1 MGSHTG
7 LPLRNH
13 NMTMFDPKIHHR
25 RSIRLKNYDYSKP
38 GAYFITLCTHR
49 RECILGDIVDG
60 NIQLNQFGEIVREEW
75 LRTEQIRPEITMDEF
90 MVMPNHMHGIIM
102 IRNDIPNKSVG
113 AYINAPGDRT
123 HLHTPWDRAHRRT
136 PLRREPKTLGSI
148 IAGFKSVVTHRIN
161 SLRKIPLTPI
171 WQRNYYEHVIRD
183 EDNLNRIR
191 QYIIDNP
198 SKWDED

>member
-1 MGSHTG
+1 MAI
-7 LPLRNH
+7 
-13 NMTMFDPKIHHR
+13 DPKFHHR
-25 RSIRLKNYDYSKP
+25 GSIRLKEYDYSQP
-38 GAYFITLCTHR
+38 GGYFVTLCTHR
-49 RECILGDIVDG
+49 RECILGDIADG
-60 NIQLNQFGEIVREEW
+60 NVQLNQFGEIVKEEW

-102 IRNDIPNKSVG
+102 IRNDIPNISVG
-113 AYINAPGDRT
+113 AYRRT
-123 HLHTPWDRAHRRT
+123 PKDRAHINA

-161 SLRKIPLTPI
+161 LLRKTPLTPI

-183 EDNLNRIR
+183 EENLNRIR

-198 SKWDED
+198 VKWDEDEENPQNWKK

>member
-1 MGSHTG
+1 MAIN
-7 LPLRNH
+7 PQ
-13 NMTMFDPKIHHR
+13 FHHR
-25 RSIRLKNYDYSKP
+25 GSIRLREYDYSQP
-38 GAYFITLCTHR
+38 GGYFVTLCTHR
-49 RECILGDIVDG
+49 RECILGDIADG
-60 NIQLNQFGEIVREEW
+60 NVQLNQFGEIVKEEW

-102 IRNDIPNKSVG
+102 IRNDAHNKSVG
-113 AYINAPGDRT
+113 AHSGAPR
-123 HLHTPWDRAHRRT
+123 DRAYRRT

-161 SLRKIPLTPI
+161 LLRKTPHTPI

-183 EDNLNRIR
+183 EENLNRIR

-198 SKWDED
+198 VKWDEDEENPQNWKK